1 MLECPLGL
9 DATGGIDQEFLDLT
23 DSEDLTTEEVY
34 TTDEDT
40 EDTIDLT
47 YYYDDEIQE
56 EEEELSSISENE
68 IPSTKRTNPRR
79 VSYENNYE

>member
-47 YYYDDEIQE
+47 YYYDEEIQE

-68 IPSTKRTNPRR
+68 IPSTKRTNSRR
-79 VSYENNYE
+79 VSYEDYNE